1 MTNSKLWPGFC
12 LYGERWSCLKT
23 VGRKGKW
30 CKFNENSNGD
40 AGLNYKQTITFNRNE
55 FNKQNYCVI

>member
-1 MTNSKLWPGFC
+1 MTNSKVWPGFC

-40 AGLNYKQTITFNRNE
+40 AGLNYKQTIIFNRN
-55 FNKQNYCVI
+55 